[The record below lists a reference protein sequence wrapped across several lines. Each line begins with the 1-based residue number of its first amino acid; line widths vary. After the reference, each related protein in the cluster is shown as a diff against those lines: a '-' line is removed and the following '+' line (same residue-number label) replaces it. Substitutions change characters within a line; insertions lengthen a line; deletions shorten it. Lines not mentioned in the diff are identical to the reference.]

1 MEKIKKHTTQ
11 AEIAPTEIPITSA
24 VTKITTTTTGGPPI
38 DDSAG

>member
-11 AEIAPTEIPITSA
+11 AENAPTEIAITSA
-24 VTKITTTTTGGPPI
+24 VTKITTTTGGPPI